1 MTAYVSKRAPRA
13 RQAEAMPLI
22 RGKKVFAVRA
32 GMRVGKT
39 KVIVDDYG
47 EMVAADDALDMVVVA
62 PGGAYR
68 PWGEGQDGRPSALEA
83 DLPDELLAR
92 TKVFVWKSRTART
105 KRTRFEL
112 EDFMANEG
120 PCVLVVNA
128 EALSSVPAARDL
140 VTKFARRRPRK
151 NVLVVDE
158 SVLIKERKAAVSHF
172 VVDVAAP
179 LFEYR
184 RIMTGLITPRSPLDL
199 WNQFR
204 FLDWRIL
211 GHATFA
217 TFEARYARIKRVCMV
232 PGAKLRGM
240 LRTRLGLGG
249 HLTHAELQVRAKMID
264 PELNVNAMAVPALR
278 AYLETMVEVVDRDRV
293 PEIVKALGGYVQT
306 VPVIEGYDHVEELH
320 ALIAPHSWRCRLED
334 CYDMPKSDYSFR
346 DVELHPEQR
355 RVYDELRENATAE
368 LASMDHV
375 TATHVIVRMLR
386 LHQVLCGH
394 AVDEEGRLHEVPEL
408 RTAALLDLLRD
419 YEGKAAIWCSYDH
432 SVRRVSEA
440 LEREFGEGSVARF
453 WGGNVQT
460 REEEEALFKTQAR
473 CRFEVG
479 TPDAGR
485 FGRDWSAADLCVFY
499 SSRNNLDHRDQ
510 AEMRVKAD
518 GKMTPIAYVDLRAPG
533 TVEDRIIRCL
543 RDKIDMAAVINGDE
557 FRDWLV

>member
-1 MTAYVSKRAPRA
+1 MTGYVSRRPPRA

-22 RGKKVFAVRA
+22 RGKKMFAVRA

-39 KVIVDDYG
+39 KVVVDDFG
-47 EMVAADDALDMVVVA
+47 EMVVAGDALDMVVVA

-68 PWGEGQDGRPSALEA
+68 PWGEGQDGRPSALAA
-83 DLPDELLAR
+83 DLPDGVLSQM
-92 TKVFVWKSRTART
+92 KVHIWKSRDARS
-105 KRTRFEL
+105 KRTRLEL
-112 EDFMANEG
+112 EDFFEHGG
-120 PCVLVVNA
+120 PRVLVVNA
-128 EALSSVPAARDL
+128 EALSMIVAARKL
-140 VTKFARRRPRK
+140 VIKFAQQRPGK

-158 SVLIKERKAAVSHF
+158 SVIIKEPKANVSKF
-172 VVDVAAP
+172 VVDYAAP

-232 PGAKLRGM
+232 PGEKLRGM
-240 LRTRLGLGG
+240 MRTRLGLAG
-249 HLTHAELQVRAKMID
+249 HLTLSELRYRAAVVD
-264 PELNVNAMAVPALR
+264 PELNVNGMQAPALR
-278 AYLETMVEVVDRDRV
+278 SYLETMVEVVDRDRI

-306 VPVIEGYDHVEELH
+306 VPVVEGYDHVEELH
-320 ALIAPHSWRCRLED
+320 ELIAPHSWRCRLED
-334 CYDMPKSDYSFR
+334 CYDMPASDYSFR

-355 RVYDELRENATAE
+355 RIYDELRENATAE
-368 LASMDHV
+368 LVSMDHV

-394 AVDEEGRLHEVPEL
+394 AVDEKGRLHEVPEL

-419 YEGKAAIWCSYDH
+419 YDGKAAIWCSYDY
-432 SVRRVSEA
+432 SVRRVSAA
-440 LEREFGEGSVARF
+440 LEQEFGVGSVARF

-460 REEEEALFKTQAR
+460 REEEEARFKSDPA

-485 FGRDWSAADLCVFY
+485 FGRDWSVADLCVFY
-499 SSRNNLDHRDQ
+499 SSRNNLDHREQ
-510 AEMRVKAD
+510 AELRVMAD
-518 GKMTPIAYVDLRAPG
+518 GKMTPIAYVDLRARG
-533 TVEDRIIRCL
+533 TVEEGIIRCL
-543 RDKIDMAAVINGDE
+543 RDKIDMAAIINGDN
-557 FRDWLV
+557 FRSWLM